1 LRLGI
6 FFNNLAQLE
15 EAPNGIPKLR
25 QLIVQLAIEGKL
37 VAQDPRDEP
46 ASLLLERSRN
56 GTDNRRRLS
65 RLGSISAARVGET
78 LPFGIPSSWE
88 WTSLSQVGH
97 EWGQKKPDVDF
108 TYIDV
113 ASIDNKRGAITD
125 ELKLLKSNEAPSRA
139 RKIVKRGSIIYAT
152 VRPYL
157 LNIAIVDKD
166 YSPEPIASTAFA
178 VIHPFDGISATY
190 LFYYLRSRT
199 FVDFVEEQMQGV
211 AYPAINDEKLFT
223 APVPLP
229 PFKEQE
235 RIVRKVEELMLLC
248 DELEARQQAKVESR
262 VRLNTVV
269 LAPLKRA
276 ASLAPEEFEQATT
289 RLADNFDTLYDSIDP
304 LAQFRSA
311 ILKLAVQG
319 NLAPQ
324 LNSEEPACLLF
335 EKIGKVKKSLLE
347 AGKIQKDKKPWSFT
361 KDQSPWKIPSNWLWV
376 RLQDLFEISRGGS
389 PRPSGDP
396 LYFGGKIPW
405 ITVGEITKD
414 NSKYL
419 HSTSHTLTDEGKKRS
434 RTIYP
439 DDLLLTNSGAT
450 LGVPK
455 ISKIEGCINDGVA
468 LLRQFHS
475 YDINDYAYLF
485 LTSQT
490 DEFRGVKQGMGQ
502 PNLNTS
508 ILSGWFFPLPP
519 LNEQKRIVAK
529 VNELMSLCDEL
540 EAKLRQAE
548 ADSEKLMNAA
558 VKHVLD
564 CVRDVSKTAEEVF
577 A

>member
-1 LRLGI
+1 
-6 FFNNLAQLE
+6 
-15 EAPNGIPKLR
+15 
-25 QLIVQLAIEGKL
+25 
-37 VAQDPRDEP
+37 
-46 ASLLLERSRN
+46 
-56 GTDNRRRLS
+56 
-65 RLGSISAARVGET
+65 
-78 LPFGIPSSWE
+78 
-88 WTSLSQVGH
+88 
-97 EWGQKKPDVDF
+97 
-108 TYIDV
+108 
-113 ASIDNKRGAITD
+113 
-125 ELKLLKSNEAPSRA
+125 
-139 RKIVKRGSIIYAT
+139 
-152 VRPYL
+152 
-157 LNIAIVDKD
+157 
-166 YSPEPIASTAFA
+166 
-178 VIHPFDGISATY
+178 
-190 LFYYLRSRT
+190 
-199 FVDFVEEQMQGV
+199 M
-211 AYPAINDEKLFT
+211 
-223 APVPLP
+223 
-229 PFKEQE
+229 
-235 RIVRKVEELMLLC
+235 
-248 DELEARQQAKVESR
+248 
-262 VRLNTVV
+262 
-269 LAPLKRA
+269 
-276 ASLAPEEFEQATT
+276 
-289 RLADNFDTLYDSIDP
+289 
-304 LAQFRSA
+304 
-311 ILKLAVQG
+311 
-319 NLAPQ
+319 
-324 LNSEEPACLLF
+324 
-335 EKIGKVKKSLLE
+335 E

-361 KDQSPWKIPSNWLWV
+361 KDQPPWKIPSNWLWV

-468 LLRQFHS
+468 LFRQFHS
-475 YDINDYAYLF
+475 FNINDYAYLF

-490 DEFRGVKQGMGQ
+490 DAFRGVKQGMGQ

-529 VNELMSLCDEL
+529 VNQLMSLCDEL
-540 EAKLRQAE
+540 EAKLRQAA

-564 CVRDVSKTAEEVF
+564 SVRDVSKTEEVF